1 MSINKTDIFGSFNEQ
16 LDESTLTKIEN
27 IYKNITPT
35 SEFEFMFFKSTKE
48 NEIMYS
54 EHFIK
59 ILKYL
64 SAKSKQASLPLNNMI
79 TLDINY
85 TSPDKTTYRITISTA
100 ESINK
105 IIKLLHNRNNHVIF
119 STLIK
124 LHKNDKTITLM
135 KKSKNLKNIVNIDEF
150 DMKLRLA
157 EETKL
162 TNQEIET
169 LSNLPNTE
177 HKNIM
182 FRYKQRVSLQMES
195 NKDVNIS
202 IDLTNIKTS
211 RNINNL
217 EQVPSTYELEID
229 LSAKKSALQKTYLTN
244 IYGIITTLLK
254 LIQESNFIIKKSLQ
268 HEVLVNY
275 ANLLGLN
282 VNSITTLE
290 GRQPISLEIQ
300 YVVDKLPDKYAVTD
314 KADGD
319 RYVLITYKNATFL
332 ISTLLHVKN
341 TGIIFK
347 DGKYNDSLL
356 DGELI
361 FIKSAGRH
369 VFMCFDCIYFCNKD
383 TRQIS
388 FLYERLK
395 HADDLI
401 ENCYILKSQIGY
413 KIKEYGKTFDMN
425 NIMKYYDEDITQCMK
440 ALNLD
445 IGKEKMYL
453 LVRRKY
459 FIFVQGGQS
468 NEIFKYSD
476 LIWNKYTKDKETN
489 CPYLLDGLIYQPVDQ
504 KYITDAKLSKFP
516 DYKWKPSEKNS
527 IDFYILF
534 ERDRKTNN
542 IVTLYDNSN
551 VDSENNNGEE
561 GQLRNKPY
569 KIIKLYVGKSGK
581 DGIESPVIF
590 EPEKDSVKHLA
601 YLYLQDNEV
610 RDISGNIIQDG
621 TVVEFYYNTDPNVP
635 EKYRWVPIK
644 TRHDKTEVVI
654 RFKKK
659 YGNYSTVANII
670 WRSIKNPFTMNDI
683 NILSKDTLYSKH
695 NNILRSKIDHSI
707 ILSEKQENEYF
718 QVKARLAKPMR
729 NFNNWVKST
738 LIYTYINSVYEQDN
752 KQLSAMDIG
761 CGKGVDTM
769 KYYYGKVE
777 FCINIDLDINAL
789 LSPIDGAISR
799 YNQMKKTHANFPRMY
814 FIHAD
819 ASALLEYEEQKIALG
834 GMSDQNKE
842 MMLKLFSQGNKMKV
856 DRINCQKIH
865 QFLMSETSWDNF
877 CNNINDFLSPGGFF
891 MGTCFDGDKI
901 IDILKDKKNYSVYYT
916 NNKGEQN
923 MLFDIVKKYDVNN
936 IDKEFKIGSPIDY
949 HNSFE
954 MQEGSYNTEYL
965 VQIKFLEKEFLEKC
979 NMELIDSGLF
989 EELYVMQKD
998 FFDDASK
1005 YESKAETKKFFDDV
1019 AEYYTDKS
1027 EINTACKKLT
1037 GLMRYFVFRKK
1048 DDKNKN
1054 TKNNKDDEPNK
1065 NIKNKVEEVKNKN
1078 KNKNKKQKGG
1088 DINTNKQFIDS
1099 NYKIKSK
1106 QLTKREFLNA
1116 NEYSFFTCI
1125 HDILQNNKIIPNELQ
1140 MEEFYRDV
1148 DIDICIDKNVD
1159 KSIVD
1164 TMNNNLV
1171 IKHDYSD
1178 DNDSEVAFAGVNII
1192 IVKENNIESLG
1203 KIDSSLPTIL
1213 LYFDGTKYYV
1223 LYDKNNGIFDPK
1235 NIFIKKLIK

>member
-1 MSINKTDIFGSFNEQ
+1 MSINKNDIFGSFNEQ
-16 LDESTLTKIEN
+16 LDETTLTKIEN

-35 SEFEFMFFKSTKE
+35 SEFEFMFFKSVKE

-64 SAKSKQASLPLNNMI
+64 TAKSNQAKLPLQNMA

-85 TSPDKTTYRITISTA
+85 NSPNKDTYRITISTA
-100 ESINK
+100 KSINDT
-105 IIKLLHNRNNHVIF
+105 IKLLHNRNNHVIF

-124 LHKNDKTITLM
+124 LHKKDKTITLM
-135 KKSKNLKNIVNIDEF
+135 KKSKNNQNIVNIDEF

-157 EETKL
+157 EENKL
-162 TNQEIET
+162 TAQEIET
-169 LSNLPNTE
+169 LSNLPDTE

-195 NKDVNIS
+195 NKDVNIA

-217 EQVPSTYELEID
+217 EQVPSSYELEID
-229 LSAKKSALQKTYLTN
+229 LSAKKADLKKSYLTD

-268 HEVLVNY
+268 HDVLVSY
-275 ANLLGLN
+275 ANLLGLS
-282 VNSITTLE
+282 VGSITTLE

-319 RYVLITYKNATFL
+319 RYVLITYKNVTFL
-332 ISTLLHVKN
+332 ISKLLHVKN
-341 TGIIFK
+341 TGIVFK
-347 DGKYNDSLL
+347 DDKYNDSLL

-361 FIKSAGRH
+361 FIKTAGRH
-369 VFMCFDCIYFCNKD
+369 VFMCFDCMYFCNKD

-388 FLYERLK
+388 FLSERLK
-395 HADDLI
+395 HADELI
-401 ENCYILKSQIGY
+401 EKCYILKSQIGY
-413 KIKEYGKTFDMN
+413 KIKEYGKSFDMN
-425 NIMKYYDEDITQCMK
+425 NIMKYYDEDITECMK

-445 IGKEKMYL
+445 IAKEKMYL

-504 KYITDAKLSKFP
+504 KYITDTKLSKFP
-516 DYKWKPSEKNS
+516 DYKWKPNEKNS

-551 VDSENNNGEE
+551 VESENNNGEGE
-561 GQLRNKPY
+561 QLRNKPY
-569 KIIKLYVGKSGK
+569 KIIKLYVGRAIK
-581 DGIESPVIF
+581 DMDKRVETPVIF

-644 TRHDKTEVVI
+644 TRHDKTEVVL
-654 RFKKK
+654 RFRKN
-659 YGNYSTVANII
+659 YGNYFSVANIV

-695 NNILRSKIDHSI
+695 NNILRGKIDHSI

-842 MMLKLFSQGNKMKV
+842 MMLKLFSEGNKMKV
-856 DRINCQKIH
+856 DRINCQKIQ
-865 QFLMSETSWDNF
+865 QFLMSETSWNNF

-901 IDILKDKKNYSVYYT
+901 VDILKDKKNYPIYYI

-923 MLFDIVKKYDVNN
+923 MLFDIVKKYDVINPE
-936 IDKEFKIGSPIDY
+936 KELRIGSPIDY

-954 MQEGSYNTEYL
+954 MQEGTYNTEYL

-989 EELYVMQKD
+989 EDLYTMQKD
-998 FFDDASK
+998 FFNNTCKS
-1005 YESKAETKKFFDDV
+1005 ESKAETRKFFDDV
-1019 AEYYTDKS
+1019 SEYYTDTS

-1054 TKNNKDDEPNK
+1054 TKTEGPK
-1065 NIKNKVEEVKNKN
+1065 NE
-1078 KNKNKKQKGG
+1078 KNKKQKGG
-1088 DINTNKQFIDS
+1088 NTNVENTNKTFIDS
-1099 NYKIKSK
+1099 KFKIKTK
-1106 QLTKREFLNA
+1106 HFTKREFLNT
-1116 NEYSFFTCI
+1116 NEFSFFTCI
-1125 HDILQNNKIIPNELQ
+1125 HNILQNNKIIPNELQ

-1148 DIDICIDKNVD
+1148 DIEICSDKDVNVAVANT
-1159 KSIVD
+1159 I
-1164 TMNNNLV
+1164 NNNLV
-1171 IKHDYSD
+1171 IKHEYSD
-1178 DNDSEVAFAGVNII
+1178 DKDSEVAFAGVNII
-1192 IVKENNIESLG
+1192 IIKENNIESLG
-1203 KIDSSLPTIL
+1203 TIDNSLPIIL

-1223 LYDKNNGIFDPK
+1223 IYDKDNGIFDHK
-1235 NIFIKKLIK
+1235 NLFIKKLIKV